1 MKEEIIESLKL
12 LAMSMVFGLI
22 ACFAN
27 TQSVIVIL
35 LAGMYSTM
43 YAVRA
48 AALNDFIE
56 SIFTSE
62 KFFSNTVSVVNLILE
77 FVIMV
82 LTIVSIAGLFWG
94 VIEPNFINI
103 IISIWYIVLTIFTII
118 LILREKGVF
127 DTEDTEEET
136 TELEEE

>member
-1 MKEEIIESLKL
+1 MKKEIIESLKV
-12 LAMSMVFGLI
+12 LALSVVFGLI

-27 TQSVIVIL
+27 TQSVIIIL

-48 AALNDFIE
+48 AALRDFVE
-56 SIFTSE
+56 SLFGET
-62 KFFSNTVSVVNLILE
+62 KFFSKMVSVINLILE
-77 FVIMV
+77 FVIII

-103 IISIWYIVLTIFTII
+103 TISIWYIGMTII
-118 LILREKGVF
+118 MIILCKKGVF
-127 DTEDTEEET
+127 DTEEET
-136 TELEEE
+136 TELEVE

>member
-1 MKEEIIESLKL
+1 MKGKIIASLMV
-12 LAMSMVFGLI
+12 LAVSVVFGLI

-35 LAGMYSTM
+35 LAGIYSIM
-43 YAVRA
+43 YAGRA

-56 SIFTSE
+56 SLVSSE
-62 KFFSNTVSVVNLILE
+62 KFFSKTVSVINLILE
-77 FVIMV
+77 FVIII

-103 IISIWYIVLTIFTII
+103 TISIWYIGMNIITII
-118 LILREKGVF
+118 LCKKGVF
-127 DTEDTEEET
+127 DTEEET
-136 TELEEE
+136 TELEVE

>member
-1 MKEEIIESLKL
+1 MKEEIIESLKV
-12 LAMSMVFGLI
+12 LALSVMFGLI

-27 TQSVIVIL
+27 TQSVIIIL

-48 AALNDFIE
+48 AALDDFIE
-56 SIFTSE
+56 SLLSSE
-62 KFFSNTVSVVNLILE
+62 KFFSKTVSVINLILE
-77 FVIMV
+77 LVIII

-103 IISIWYIVLTIFTII
+103 IISIWYIGMTIFTII
-118 LILREKGVF
+118 LCKKGVF
-127 DTEDTEEET
+127 NTEEET
-136 TELEEE
+136 TESVED

>member
-1 MKEEIIESLKL
+1 MKKEIIESLKV
-12 LAMSMVFGLI
+12 LALSVVFGLI

-56 SIFTSE
+56 SLSSSD
-62 KFFSNTVSVVNLILE
+62 KFFSKTVSVINLILE
-77 FVIMV
+77 FVIII

-103 IISIWYIVLTIFTII
+103 TISIWYIGMTIITII
-118 LILREKGVF
+118 LCKKGVF
-127 DTEDTEEET
+127 DTEEET
-136 TELEEE
+136 TKSVED

>member
-1 MKEEIIESLKL
+1 MKKEIIESLKP
-12 LAMSMVFGLI
+12 LAVSMMFGLI

-27 TQSVIVIL
+27 TQSVIIVL

-48 AALNDFIE
+48 AALNDFIK
-56 SIFTSE
+56 SILTSE
-62 KFFSNTVSVVNLILE
+62 KFFSKTVSVINLILE
-77 FVIMV
+77 LVIII

-103 IISIWYIVLTIFTII
+103 IISIWYIGMTIFTII
-118 LILREKGVF
+118 LCKKGVF
-127 DTEDTEEET
+127 DIEEET
-136 TELEEE
+136 TESVED

>member
-1 MKEEIIESLKL
+1 MKKEIIGSLVL
-12 LAMSMVFGLI
+12 LAVSVIFGLI

-48 AALNDFIE
+48 AAVNDFIE

-62 KFFSNTVSVVNLILE
+62 NFFSKTVSVINLILE
-77 FVIMV
+77 FVIII

-118 LILREKGVF
+118 LFLREKGVF
-127 DTEDTEEET
+127 DTEEET

>member
-1 MKEEIIESLKL
+1 MKKEIIESLKV
-12 LAMSMVFGLI
+12 LALSVMFGLI

-48 AALNDFIE
+48 AALHDFIE
-56 SIFTSE
+56 SLFLSE
-62 KFFSNTVSVVNLILE
+62 KFFSKTVSVINLILE
-77 FVIMV
+77 FVIII

-103 IISIWYIVLTIFTII
+103 IISIWCIGMTIFTII
-118 LILREKGVF
+118 LCEKGVF
-127 DTEDTEEET
+127 NTEEET

>member
-1 MKEEIIESLKL
+1 MKKEIIESLKV
-12 LAMSMVFGLI
+12 LALSVMFGLI

-56 SIFTSE
+56 SLLSSE
-62 KFFSNTVSVVNLILE
+62 KFFSKTVSVINLILE
-77 FVIMV
+77 FVIII

-103 IISIWYIVLTIFTII
+103 ITSIWCIGMTIFTII
-118 LILREKGVF
+118 LCEKGVF
-127 DTEDTEEET
+127 DTEEET
-136 TELEEE
+136 TESVED

>member
-1 MKEEIIESLKL
+1 MKEKIIASLTI
-12 LAMSMVFGLI
+12 LAISVVFGLI

-35 LAGMYSTM
+35 LAGIYSIM
-43 YAVRA
+43 YAGRA

-56 SIFTSE
+56 SLLSSE
-62 KFFSNTVSVVNLILE
+62 KFFSKTVSVINLILE
-77 FVIMV
+77 FVIII

-94 VIEPNFINI
+94 VIEPSFINI
-103 IISIWYIVLTIFTII
+103 TISIWCIGMTIITII
-118 LILREKGVF
+118 LCKKGVF
-127 DTEDTEEET
+127 DTEEET

>member
-1 MKEEIIESLKL
+1 MKKEIIESLKV
-12 LAMSMVFGLI
+12 LALSVMFGLI

-48 AALNDFIE
+48 AALDDFIE
-56 SIFTSE
+56 SLLSSE
-62 KFFSNTVSVVNLILE
+62 KLFSKTVSVINLILE
-77 FVIMV
+77 FVIII

-103 IISIWYIVLTIFTII
+103 IISIWYIGMTIFTII
-118 LILREKGVF
+118 LCEKGVF
-127 DTEDTEEET
+127 DTEEET
-136 TELEEE
+136 TELEVE

>member
-1 MKEEIIESLKL
+1 MKKEIIESLKV
-12 LAMSMVFGLI
+12 LALSVVFGLI

-56 SIFTSE
+56 SILSK
-62 KFFSNTVSVVNLILE
+62 KFFSKTVSVINLILE
-77 FVIMV
+77 FVIII
-82 LTIVSIAGLFWG
+82 LTIVSIAGLLWG

-103 IISIWYIVLTIFTII
+103 TISIWYIGMIIITII
-118 LILREKGVF
+118 LCKKGVF
-127 DTEDTEEET
+127 DTEEKT

>member
-1 MKEEIIESLKL
+1 MKKEIIESLKL
-12 LAMSMVFGLI
+12 LAESVVFGLI

-35 LAGMYSTM
+35 LAGIYSIM
-43 YAVRA
+43 YAGRA

-56 SIFTSE
+56 SLLSSE
-62 KFFSNTVSVVNLILE
+62 KFFSKTVSVINLILE
-77 FVIMV
+77 FVIII

-103 IISIWYIVLTIFTII
+103 TISIWYIGMTIITII
-118 LILREKGVF
+118 LCKKGVF
-127 DTEDTEEET
+127 DTEEEET
-136 TELEEE
+136 TKSVED

>member
-1 MKEEIIESLKL
+1 MKKEIIESSLIV
-12 LAMSMVFGLI
+12 LAISVIFGLI

-56 SIFTSE
+56 SIFTDE
-62 KFFSNTVSVVNLILE
+62 KFFSNTVSVINSILE
-77 FVIMV
+77 VVIII

-103 IISIWYIVLTIFTII
+103 IISIWYIGILIVTII
-118 LILREKGVF
+118 LCEKGVF
-127 DTEDTEEET
+127 DTVEEET

>member
-1 MKEEIIESLKL
+1 MKKEIIESLKL
-12 LAMSMVFGLI
+12 LAVSVMFGLI

-43 YAVRA
+43 FAVRA

-56 SIFTSE
+56 SFFTSG
-62 KFFSNTVSVVNLILE
+62 KFFSKTVSVINLILE
-77 FVIMV
+77 FVIII

-103 IISIWYIVLTIFTII
+103 IISIWYIGMTIFTII
-118 LILREKGVF
+118 LCEKGVF
-127 DTEDTEEET
+127 DTEEET
-136 TELEEE
+136 TEPEEEE

>member
-1 MKEEIIESLKL
+1 MKKEIIESLKV
-12 LAMSMVFGLI
+12 LALSVMFGLI

-56 SIFTSE
+56 SLLSSE
-62 KFFSNTVSVVNLILE
+62 KFFSKTVSVINLILE
-77 FVIMV
+77 FVIII

-103 IISIWYIVLTIFTII
+103 ITSIWCIGMTIFTII
-118 LILREKGVF
+118 LSEKGVF
-127 DTEDTEEET
+127 DTEEET
-136 TELEEE
+136 TESVED

>member
-1 MKEEIIESLKL
+1 MKKEIIESLKV
-12 LAMSMVFGLI
+12 LALSVMFGLI

-56 SIFTSE
+56 SLLSSE
-62 KFFSNTVSVVNLILE
+62 KFFSKTVSVINLILE
-77 FVIMV
+77 FVIII

-103 IISIWYIVLTIFTII
+103 ITSIWCIGMTIFTII
-118 LILREKGVF
+118 LCEKGVF
-127 DTEDTEEET
+127 DTEEET
-136 TELEEE
+136 TELEVE